1 MELATM
7 IFPIF
12 QREEHGNISLQYPF
26 AHSHFLD
33 GRFPISCPVLHHW
46 SISRKVH
53 PSESGLVDK
62 AVAFVTV
69 KAIEV
74 KEAYETTT
82 NLIFLLFLLLIII
95 IIIINIIIFLKI
107 NY

>member
-1 MELATM
+1 MELATV

-12 QREEHGNISLQYPF
+12 QRDEHGNIPLQYPL

-33 GRFPISCPVLHHW
+33 GRLPVGCRLLHHW

-53 PSESGLVDK
+53 RSESGLVDK

-74 KEAYETTT
+74 KGTYETITK
-82 NLIFLLFLLLIII
+82 F
-95 IIIINIIIFLKI
+95 
-107 NY
+107 

>member
-1 MELATM
+1 MELATV

-12 QREEHGNISLQYPF
+12 QREEHGNVSLQYPL

-33 GRFPISCPVLHHW
+33 GRLPISCPLLHHW

-74 KEAYETTT
+74 KGTYETITK
-82 NLIFLLFLLLIII
+82 F
-95 IIIINIIIFLKI
+95 
-107 NY
+107 

>member
-1 MELATM
+1 MELATV

-12 QREEHGNISLQYPF
+12 QREEHGNIPLQYPLAF
-26 AHSHFLD
+26 SHFLD
-33 GRFPISCPVLHHW
+33 GRLPISCLLLHHW

-62 AVAFVTV
+62 AVAFTV

-74 KEAYETTT
+74 KETYETITKF
-82 NLIFLLFLLLIII
+82 IF
-95 IIIINIIIFLKI
+95 
-107 NY
+107 YCYY

>member
-1 MELATM
+1 MELATV

-12 QREEHGNISLQYPF
+12 QREEHGNISLQYPL
-26 AHSHFLD
+26 AHSHFFD
-33 GRFPISCPVLHHW
+33 GRLPISCPLLHHW

-62 AVAFVTV
+62 AVAFITV

-74 KEAYETTT
+74 KSIYETIAKF
-82 NLIFLLFLLLIII
+82 IFVLFLLLLLLLLLLLSILLY
-95 IIIINIIIFLKI
+95 FL
-107 NY
+107 

>member
-1 MELATM
+1 MELATV

-12 QREEHGNISLQYPF
+12 QREEHGNISLQYPL

-33 GRFPISCPVLHHW
+33 GRLPISCPLLHHW

-62 AVAFVTV
+62 AVAFITV

-74 KEAYETTT
+74 KGTYETITKF
-82 NLIFLLFLLLIII
+82 IFLLFLLLLLLSILLY
-95 IIIINIIIFLKI
+95 FL
-107 NY
+107 